1 MEVFL
6 FEDDWFWPPVAAS
19 MRRSFI
25 DTFLFL
31 LTLLL
36 LFWLTTLALSKSHA
50 RETLEEVWRWR
61 PTSSSGLIST
71 SKWTSEAASHLAI
84 QGCRMTA
91 SASILRLA
99 SRTRRRVMRSLASAE
114 TPAQP
119 CCSRK
124 TTSPC
129 WMARKRRLWQLAHS
143 ASPVSQPQ
151 SGSSQRPA
159 ANGRYPLS
167 RQYAITPKD
176 HRSHLLS

>member
-1 MEVFL
+1 M
-6 FEDDWFWPPVAAS
+6 
-19 MRRSFI
+19 
-25 DTFLFL
+25 
-31 LTLLL
+31 
-36 LFWLTTLALSKSHA
+36 
-50 RETLEEVWRWR
+50 ETLEDVWRWR
-61 PTSSSGLIST
+61 PSFSEEEGLIST
-71 SKWTSEAASHLAI
+71 SKWTSEATDLAI

-91 SASILRLA
+91 SASILWLA

-119 CCSRK
+119 CCSGK
-124 TTSPC
+124 TTSPEQI
-129 WMARKRRLWQLAHS
+129 ARKRRLWQLAHS

-167 RQYAITPKD
+167 RQYAITPSD